1 MLINDFLLGL
11 FVKTI
16 AMTSQTKENVFL
28 QHNSLDGFNVH
39 SDGIHFYFGQYIND
53 RVDPFLG
60 NLASGPRFCLF
71 LILEQKLFS
80 FLKKVF

>member
-1 MLINDFLLGL
+1 MRRIQIVEDDPALAKVLSDNLKI
-11 FVKTI
+11 
-16 AMTSQTKENVFL
+16 
-28 QHNSLDGFNVH
+28 DGFNVH